1 MKSIDIEKSK
11 TPLAQVVAAASG
23 VVVVLKSGRTPVAAV
38 ISLEAIDLESLS
50 LSTDPRFLA
59 IIEEGRAQIRA
70 GEILSLEEMKKA
82 VLR

>member
-1 MKSIDIEKSK
+1 MSR
-11 TPLAQVVAAASG
+11 PVAFG
-23 VVVVLKSGRTPVAAV
+23 GRRKPAAAV
-38 ISLEAIDLESLS
+38 ISPEAIGPKSLS
-50 LSTDPRFLA
+50 LNKDPRFLA